1 MKRFWRDM
9 ATTEFAGNTSEW
21 VAVLPLAA
29 IEQHGPHLPVGV
41 DAFIAEGLV
50 EHSAAALPDESK
62 ATFLP
67 VQQVCKSNEHISF
80 PGTLTIG
87 WQETIQSWIDVGE
100 SISRAGVRKLLM
112 VTSHGGNAAP
122 MEIAARELR
131 QRLNMFV
138 VTTSWGKLGKWQE
151 IYEYPGTYTD
161 IHGGLSE
168 TSLMLALRPDLV
180 DETKIENF
188 TSTQT
193 ALKAQHHHLGY
204 HSSNANISWL
214 SEDLNKAGTVGDAS
228 SASAEKG
235 KAEIASIVDGF
246 KTLVAEIEAVD
257 AP

>member
-1 MKRFWRDM
+1 
-9 ATTEFAGNTSEW
+9 
-21 VAVLPLAA
+21 
-29 IEQHGPHLPVGV
+29 
-41 DAFIAEGLV
+41 
-50 EHSAAALPDESK
+50 
-62 ATFLP
+62 
-67 VQQVCKSNEHISF
+67 
-80 PGTLTIG
+80 
-87 WQETIQSWIDVGE
+87 
-100 SISRAGVRKLLM
+100 
-112 VTSHGGNAAP
+112 

-138 VTTSWGKLGKWQE
+138 VTTSWGKLGKCQE